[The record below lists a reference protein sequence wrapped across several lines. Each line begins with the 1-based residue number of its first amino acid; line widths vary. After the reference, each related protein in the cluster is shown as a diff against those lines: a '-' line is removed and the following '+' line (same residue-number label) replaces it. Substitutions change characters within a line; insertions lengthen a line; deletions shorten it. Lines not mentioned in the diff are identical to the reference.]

1 MRRSKPSPF
10 TPLDGRPQTKRE
22 RTREQVIRMARAC
35 IAEKGI
41 ANASASEIARRCD
54 LSWGVIQYHFGDRI
68 GLFLAILINAMD
80 NLTPA
85 LAKLQASNDD
95 IAASVH
101 KLVNGTWSL
110 LRSEDYPVMLE
121 IQLQLA
127 RADAHRD
134 RVRDVTEQMRTA
146 LQESWRK
153 ALPSLPSERVDRAQ
167 RLATTALRGLA
178 LEHVLEGERPEH
190 ADNLKELSRDIIA
203 FLKHD

>member
-1 MRRSKPSPF
+1 MGRLKTSPSA
-10 TPLDGRPQTKRE
+10 PLDGGPQTKRE
-22 RTREQVIRMARAC
+22 RTREQVIRMARKC
-35 IAEKGI
+35 IAERGI

-68 GLFLAILINAMD
+68 GLFLAILINGME

-95 IAASVH
+95 ISASVH

-127 RADAHRD
+127 RAHEHRD
-134 RVRDVTEQMRTA
+134 RVRGVTEKMRVA

-153 ALPSLPSERVDRAQ
+153 ALSNLPTERVDRAE

-178 LEHVLEGERPEH
+178 LEHALEGELPEH
-190 ADNLKELSRDIIA
+190 ADNLKALSHDII
-203 FLKHD
+203 LLLNGN